1 MAAGSTV
8 GADGRRKIR
17 KATRVA
23 IVPAGLCDGLFVSPP
38 DKRGFFFRKK
48 EVCEINGKRLNVIG
62 RAGLTALTVDVTTA
76 ECAPGDI
83 VSFDANPLHVS
94 ALTRRDYV

>member
-1 MAAGSTV
+1 M
-8 GADGRRKIR
+8 
-17 KATRVA
+17 
-23 IVPAGLCDGLFVSPP
+23 
-38 DKRGFFFRKK
+38 
-48 EVCEINGKRLNVIG
+48 IG